1 MASATV
7 SDLTTPLSDTAA
19 ATSPRQGIGRLF
31 RRKGRFD
38 PQPTQ
43 PASVL
48 LASYGGPFSKAAVAE
63 AVRLSEGG
71 PVAVVIIARVYGSAF
86 GLPNPG
92 LLPTRKEME
101 EQRAKVQKAVTAV
114 ERKKL
119 ECWGQVA
126 ASRRPAKTIGRVA
139 KARGVRHVVLCTAT
153 PPGWRRVVEGDP
165 VKEVRRRVGPGV
177 AVTQVA

>member
-7 SDLTTPLSDTAA
+7 SDL
-19 ATSPRQGIGRLF
+19 ATSVPNPAPAPSPRQGIGRLF

-43 PASVL
+43 AASVL
-48 LASYGGPFSKAAVAE
+48 LASYGGPFSKSAIAE

-71 PVAVVIIARVYGSAF
+71 PVAVLVIARVYGSAF

-101 EQRAKVQKAVTAV
+101 EQRAKVQKAITAI

-119 ECWGQVA
+119 EGWGQVA

-139 KARGVRHVVLCTAT
+139 EARGVRQVVLCTAT

>member
-1 MASATV
+1 MTSAA
-7 SDLTTPLSDTAA
+7 LTEPSAESGTRDDQA
-19 ATSPRQGIGRLF
+19 SPRPGIRRLF

-48 LASYGGPFSKAAVAE
+48 LASYGGAFSKASIAE
-63 AVRLSEGG
+63 AIRLSAGG
-71 PVAVVIIARVYGSAF
+71 PVAVVVIARVYGSAF

-101 EQRAKVQKAVTAV
+101 EQRWKVQKAVTAI
-114 ERKKL
+114 ERKKQQG
-119 ECWGQVA
+119 WGQVA

-139 KARGVRHVVLCTAT
+139 RARGVKSVVLCATT

-165 VKEVRRRVGPGV
+165 VKEIRRRVGSGV
-177 AVTQVA
+177 TVTQVT